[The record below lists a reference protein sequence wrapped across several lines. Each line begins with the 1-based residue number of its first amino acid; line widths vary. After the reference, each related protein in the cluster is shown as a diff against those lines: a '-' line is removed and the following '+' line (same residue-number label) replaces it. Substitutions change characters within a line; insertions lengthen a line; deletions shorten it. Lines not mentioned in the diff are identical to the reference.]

1 MASHPVVLHVYD
13 LSGGMAAQFAPA
25 LGIPIDGIWHTGVV
39 VHGTEFYFGG
49 GICADPPGRTPYGT
63 PVSTHTV
70 GTTGVSRDAFTAHL
84 RAVLAP
90 AFTAA
95 TYHLLDHN
103 CNHFSAA
110 AVAHLCGPDA
120 RIPAYV
126 SDLPAVALAS
136 PLGALLR
143 QSLDG
148 LQAQIRN
155 ASAGH
160 ELAGAAGAGAPRGR
174 PRPAPPEETALARAV
189 RTPVVAAVGATPK
202 IVAALAAADPA
213 FGAPPADGRPPV
225 GALLA
230 SLARAPSFAA
240 LDLLRLAAAEA
251 GPRAAAV
258 AAALPSLLATYAV
271 PAGASPLAATSAA
284 AAAAGWMMTLRAAV
298 NLLAGE
304 ATARPLLAAA
314 APAGGTVA
322 TQLAA
327 AVAPAVGGPTGGVR
341 VAGALLCRALAR
353 AAVHGWGGGE
363 DGATAVVDA
372 AAGRLGG
379 GGGPPAPP
387 DEADHLLTAVGL
399 AVGGWPAL
407 GGLVAAMGVDLGR
420 YGQGG
425 VAAELRRLLEAVN
438 GAG

>member
-39 VHGTEFYFGG
+39 VHGTEFYYGG

-63 PVSTHTV
+63 PVSTHSV

-84 RAVLAP
+84 RGVLGP

-120 RIPAYV
+120 RIPAYI

-148 LQAQIRN
+148 MQAQIRD

-160 ELAGAAGAGAPRGR
+160 ELAGVAGGGPRGR
-174 PRPAPPEETALARAV
+174 RPPPPPPPEETALARAV

-225 GALLA
+225 ADLLA

-251 GPRAAAV
+251 GPRSAAV
-258 AAALPSLLATYAV
+258 AAALYGYGGSHTDPCAALPVEGSDSRDGWTFDGRNPEPCCEDEFVINSCCCPVACITSAQLFGAWFSLDMCCGAPSNQL
-271 PAGASPLAATSAA
+271 PLA
-284 AAAAGWMMTLRAAV
+284 RDCPV
-298 NLLAGE
+298 DI
-304 ATARPLLAAA
+304 
-314 APAGGTVA
+314 
-322 TQLAA
+322 
-327 AVAPAVGGPTGGVR
+327 
-341 VAGALLCRALAR
+341 AL
-353 AAVHGWGGGE
+353 
-363 DGATAVVDA
+363 
-372 AAGRLGG
+372 
-379 GGGPPAPP
+379 P
-387 DEADHLLTAVGL
+387 
-399 AVGGWPAL
+399 
-407 GGLVAAMGVDLGR
+407 
-420 YGQGG
+420 
-425 VAAELRRLLEAVN
+425 
-438 GAG
+438 